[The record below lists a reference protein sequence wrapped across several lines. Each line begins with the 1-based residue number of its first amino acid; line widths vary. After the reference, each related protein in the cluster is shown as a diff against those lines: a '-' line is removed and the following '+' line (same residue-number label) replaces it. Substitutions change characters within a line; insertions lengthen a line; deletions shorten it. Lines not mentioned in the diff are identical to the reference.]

1 MVREKDYS
9 VSARVSSS
17 AAQFVICPT
26 CGGAYPVT
34 KSGCPYCTPLTTEP
48 RSARST
54 RHVARTPIF
63 PPIPRTGHE
72 SLAREAQ
79 VWLQFLPSGICVALP
94 LDRAVILGR
103 QPLPD
108 DHCDLLD
115 LTDLAGFEHG
125 VSRAHCMVQ
134 RRGTRLVVI
143 DLGSTNGTFLNDQPV
158 LPYQEHILAHGDRLI
173 LGTLHLVLFLD
184 LTDEESLSARH
195 AYQVTDVSQTSG

>member
-1 MVREKDYS
+1 M
-9 VSARVSSS
+9 SARIHQSAVVS
-17 AAQFVICPT
+17 VLCPT
-26 CGGAYPVT
+26 CGEAYPAT
-34 KSGCPYCTPLTTEP
+34 KSGCPYCTPITTERQSP
-48 RSARST
+48 RST

-63 PPIPRTGHE
+63 PPIPRTGHD
-72 SLAREAQ
+72 SLPRKAQ

-94 LDRAVILGR
+94 LDRPVILGR

-108 DHCDLLD
+108 DHCDLVD

-158 LPYQEHILAHGDRLI
+158 LPYQERILAHGDRLI
-173 LGTLHLVLFLD
+173 LGTLHLELFFD
-184 LTDEESLSARH
+184 LIEDEPRSAPPGYR
-195 AYQVTDVSQTSG
+195 VTNLSQTPDQL